1 MKCIVKGCKNEAVK
15 QNLCREH
22 YDPEQPAAD
31 EITAAA
37 ARTIMPVG
45 QRASLLMHSAL
56 LVSGKIAGSL
66 VHGYR
71 RLFSISSNERAQI
84 LDQVAKANF
93 KKGRRSKSL
102 DALKLA
108 VRTDPE
114 NPMAQLKLG
123 EFYLTSGEYEKACQS
138 LGKALELAPDSVEIC
153 QALGEAYYHR
163 EEYKSA
169 LKFLKKGHKLSPE
182 NEKLNYLIG
191 LTHDKLGS
199 QQDAIKFLQIVI
211 DMNPRCVEY
220 YYSLG
225 FAYESSGNKDEAL
238 LNFKK
243 AIELERTKTS

>member
-1 MKCIVKGCKNEAVK
+1 MECIVKGCENEAVN
-15 QNLCREH
+15 QNLCEEH
-22 YDPEQPAAD
+22 YDPDQPAAD
-31 EITAAA
+31 EMGLAGGR
-37 ARTIMPVG
+37 RTMQLE
-45 QRASLLMHSAL
+45 QRASLLMHSVL

-71 RLFSISSNERAQI
+71 KLFSISSNERAQI
-84 LDQVAKANF
+84 LDQVARVNF
-93 KKGRRSKSL
+93 RKGRKSKSL

-114 NPMAQLKLG
+114 NPVAHLNLG
-123 EFYLTSGEYEKACQS
+123 KFYRGSGDYEKACES
-138 LGKALELAPDSVEIC
+138 LGKALESAPESVEIC
-153 QALGEAYYHR
+153 QALGEAYYNR
-163 EEYKSA
+163 EEYKSS

-182 NEKLNYLIG
+182 NEGLNYLIG

-199 QQDAIKFLQIVI
+199 HDDAIKFLQAVI

-238 LNFKK
+238 LNFKR
-243 AIELERTKTS
+243 AIELEKTKTS

>member
-1 MKCIVKGCKNEAVK
+1 MECIVKGCKNEAVN
-15 QNLCREH
+15 QTLCEEH
-22 YDPEQPAAD
+22 YDPEQPADD
-31 EITAAA
+31 EM
-37 ARTIMPVG
+37 RTDGTRKTMPLE
-45 QRASLLMHSAL
+45 QRASLLAHSAL

-71 RLFSISSNERAQI
+71 KMFSISSHERAQI
-84 LDQVAKANF
+84 LDQVARVNF
-93 KKGRRSKSL
+93 RKGRKSKSL

-114 NPMAQLKLG
+114 NPAAHLNLGKFYMA
-123 EFYLTSGEYEKACQS
+123 SADYEKACES
-138 LGKALELAPDSVEIC
+138 LGKALELASESVEIC
-153 QALGEAYYHR
+153 QALGEAYYNR

-169 LKFLKKGHKLSPE
+169 LKFLKKGHKLTPE

-199 QQDAIKFLQIVI
+199 HDDAIKFLQAAI
-211 DMNPRCVEY
+211 DKNPRCVEY

-243 AIELERTKTS
+243 AIELEKTKTS